1 MRILRDLPAIS
12 LLFLF
17 AAFSITAQ
25 NSNRPVVIV
34 GKPTPFPTATPQIQP
49 VPQPT
54 SIPVATPTPGLKLPS
69 SGGISELQSRIRLAL
84 SRPEIRR
91 GNVGVKV
98 VALDSGRVLFEENAE
113 KYFMPASNMKVFTVA
128 TAIERLT
135 PNFRFLT
142 SVFANARPDGS
153 GTIKGDLTIYG
164 RGDISIST
172 AFYERDYFRG
182 LDILADRIV
191 QAGVKRIEGDLVGDE
206 SYFTGEPVPYG
217 WEWDDMQWYYGA
229 EVSALPLNDNAVD
242 LSVQPAKIGLP
253 CIVNIQP
260 SSIVFR
266 ILNTCRTSDAKE
278 NRDLTV
284 KKDLDQ
290 NVLTISGTMPAGG
303 AAFREPVTV
312 SRPADLFV
320 ALLKQRLEL
329 KGVTF
334 TGRSRVIGAKDKTML
349 AVASTNAPVELVRFE
364 SPALGLIAAKTMK
377 PSQNM
382 YTETL
387 LWTLGQ
393 EYRDAR
399 VMNFGQSDR
408 NPFLNSK
415 STSAERGVFVV
426 KQFLNEIGV
435 APDGIIQYDGS
446 GLSRHNLVT
455 PAALVQVYRYMA
467 AQSRNSAVWMSAQ
480 PVAGVDGT
488 LRNRFKGTRAA
499 GNVLAKTGTID
510 QVSALSGYV
519 TTATGER
526 LVFSVI
532 VNGVAG
538 GSTRTSVIDE
548 IVGQLAAFSGSTRE

>member
-1 MRILRDLPAIS
+1 MKILRVAPAIIF
-12 LLFLF
+12 LLNF
-17 AAFSITAQ
+17 AAFPITAQ
-25 NSNRPVVIV
+25 NTNRPVVIV
-34 GKPTPFPTATPQIQP
+34 GKPTPFPTATPQ
-49 VPQPT
+49 PQPT
-54 SIPVATPTPGLKLPS
+54 AVPTTMPTPGVKPAPT
-69 SGGISELQSRIRLAL
+69 GGLVDLQSRIRLVL

-128 TAIERLT
+128 AAIERLT
-135 PNFRFLT
+135 PDFRFLT
-142 SVFANARPDGS
+142 TVFANSKPDSS
-153 GTIKGDLTIYG
+153 GNIKGDLMIYG

-172 AFYERDYFRG
+172 SFYERDYFRG
-182 LDILADRIV
+182 LDLLADRI
-191 QAGVKRIEGDLVGDE
+191 AASGLKRVEGDLVGDE
-206 SYFTGEPVPYG
+206 SYFTGEVVPYG

-229 EVSALPLNDNAVD
+229 EVSALPINDNAVD
-242 LSVQPAKIGLP
+242 LSVQPAKAGLP
-253 CIVNIQP
+253 CIVNILP

-266 ILNTCRTSDAKE
+266 IVNTCRTSDAKE
-278 NRDLTV
+278 KRDLTV

-303 AAFREPVTV
+303 AAFREPVSV
-312 SRPADLFV
+312 SRPAELFV

-329 KGVTF
+329 KGITF
-334 TGRSRVIGAKDKTML
+334 AGRSRVIGAKDKTML
-349 AVASTNAPVELVRFE
+349 AVASSVPPVEIARFE
-364 SPALGLIAAKTMK
+364 SPALGLIAAKTLK

-393 EYRDAR
+393 EVRDSRMINWGPA
-399 VMNFGQSDR
+399 DK
-408 NPFLNSK
+408 NPFLNPK
-415 STSAERGVFVV
+415 STSSDRGVFVV

-455 PAALVQVYRYMA
+455 PSALVQVYRYMGI
-467 AQSRNSAVWMSAQ
+467 QSRNSAVWMSAQ
-480 PVAGVDGT
+480 PVAAVDGT

-499 GNVLAKTGTID
+499 GNVRAKTGTID

-519 TTATGER
+519 TTAAGER

-532 VNGVAG
+532 VNGVSG
-538 GSTRTSVIDE
+538 GSARTSVIDE
-548 IVGQLAAFSGSTRE
+548 IVSQLAAFGGTTGDSMN